1 MKITLL
7 ILIGFLVIAVG
18 SLAIMT
24 RKLRENIATQYSQ
37 AAEEPLVDFA
47 HLFASLIEQDI
58 KGGKIEVGKFREGFQ
73 NAYERTFL
81 AKIYN
86 LEKKS
91 IQTHV
96 YVTDEKGIVI
106 FDSENGKREGQDYS
120 KYNDVYLS
128 WKGKYGVRAS
138 RTDADDSWSTVFY
151 IAAPIRHENNM
162 IGTLTVSRSE
172 KAMVPFANESR
183 NLVVRLSAMAALA
196 TMILGAIWVYWL
208 LHPIRNLTENARLIA
223 SGDRRQLPISGH
235 AELRQLSLALEEMRM
250 ELEGKHYVE
259 NYVQA
264 LTHELK
270 SPLAAIRGAA
280 ELIDEAMPPPK
291 RKHFL
296 KNILHETA
304 RSEDLVRRLVQLASL
319 ENQRSLETRQAL
331 SLKEVVEEALK
342 ESATAI
348 ESRQLHLVTQGLA
361 EDLIVNGDPLMLR
374 IAFRNLLNNA
384 IDFSPTNGTLEVTGN
399 KIGGQITISI
409 KDSGPGLPEY
419 ALKKVFERFYSLKNQ
434 ITGRKGSGLGLC
446 FAKEAMELHGGEV
459 TLENDPVRGAI
470 ATLVFRV

>member
-18 SLAIMT
+18 SLAIMA
-24 RKLRENIATQYSQ
+24 RKMRENIATQYSQ

-47 HLFASLIEQDI
+47 HLFASLIELDI
-58 KGGKIEVGKFREGFQ
+58 KGGKIDSAKFREGFQ
-73 NAYERTFL
+73 NAYKRTFL
-81 AKIYN
+81 AQIYQ

-91 IQTHV
+91 IQTNV

-106 FDSENGKREGQDYS
+106 FDSEEGKREGEDYS

-138 RTDADDSWSTVFY
+138 RADADDSWSTVFY
-151 IAAPIRHENNM
+151 IAAPIRDGEKM

-172 KAMVPFANESR
+172 KAMIPFANESR
-183 NLVVRLSAMAALA
+183 RLVVHLSALAALS
-196 TMILGAIWVYWL
+196 TMVLGAIWVYWL

-223 SGDRRQLPISGH
+223 SGDRRHLPVTGR
-235 AELRQLSLALEEMRM
+235 AELRKLSLALEEMRI

-280 ELIDEAMPPPK
+280 ELIDESMPPEK

-296 KNILHETA
+296 KNILNETA

-319 ENQRSLETRQAL
+319 ESQRSLETREVV

-342 ESATAI
+342 ESETAI
-348 ESRQLHLVTQGLA
+348 ESRQLQMLTQGMGA
-361 EDLIVNGDPLMLR
+361 DLIVHGDPLMLR
-374 IAFRNLLNNA
+374 IAFRNILNNA
-384 IDFSPTNGTLEVTGN
+384 IDFSPPRGAIEVTGD
-399 KIGGQITISI
+399 KKRGKITISVR
-409 KDSGPGLPEY
+409 DNGPGLPEF
-419 ALKKVFERFYSLKNQ
+419 ALKRAFERFYSLKNQ
-434 ITGRKGSGLGLC
+434 VTGRKGSGIGLC
-446 FAKEAMELHGGEV
+446 FVKESMELHGGEV
-459 TLENDPVRGAI
+459 RLENHPEGGAI
-470 ATLVFRV
+470 ATLVFPI